1 MALSLACMTFAP
13 LLFAAPAKASDVLPL
28 RKLRLYETGVGYF
41 ERRGGVSPGA
51 RLGLPLPAAHLDDA
65 LKTLVVLDIGG
76 GAKVQGLEFASAVS
90 ESGAR
95 AMAGLPLAEEG
106 ELDYAAVL
114 AALEGSEVEAEIGR
128 SRVRGRLVRV
138 EGPFSPPAPA
148 QGEPPTPPREPWH
161 ALTILDDDG
170 ALHRVRTDELAALR
184 AKDEGVR
191 SRLAVAAEALSEH
204 SARAPHPLSVR
215 VTSAG
220 QLGLGYIAESPV
232 WRTTYR
238 VVLPAQGSEGRL
250 QAWALVHNDTDEDWR
265 GVSLE
270 LANGRPQSFLYPL
283 AAPRYARRELAGPED
298 PLSTVP
304 QLANTTADELY
315 GDAFGVGG
323 MGLSGVG
330 QGGGGSGEGT
340 IGLGRVGVIGHGGGA
355 GTGALAGE
363 AIGDLAEL
371 SQAEGHESG
380 SLFVYRVSEPLQLDA
395 HHSALVPIVDAAVEA
410 ESITWFDAA
419 SGEASTGARVLNST
433 TQTLPAGVVSFFG
446 DGAFIGE
453 AALQRLK
460 PRERQFVAFGVEQ
473 DVELVREVTPQTR
486 STGGVRMHEGNLVE
500 LVRVR
505 SQHTLRL
512 ENRSG
517 RDRRVYVGL
526 DVPRNA
532 RITAPEGV
540 VLDFDEDSGTPLAI
554 VSVPRTGELDTEL
567 AIETSESEPAPA
579 LDAVRLRRLAAAT
592 SLPEATRERLT
603 RAAAH
608 ALALASAESTLA
620 ELGAALQQ
628 GDDELERLR
637 ADLAAVG
644 SARLRTRAAK
654 SIARELLTLE
664 RSQRERREAVRT
676 AARARDDARDAAMA
690 ELARL

>member
-1 MALSLACMTFAP
+1 MTFAP
-13 LLFAAPAKASDVLPL
+13 LLFAAPAKPPEVLPL

-41 ERRGGVSPGA
+41 ERRGGVSPTS

-65 LKTLVVLDIGG
+65 LKTLVVLDHGG
-76 GAKVQGLEFASAVS
+76 GAKVRGLEFASAVS

-95 AMAGLPLAEEG
+95 AMAGLPAVEEG
-106 ELDYAAVL
+106 ELGYAAVL
-114 AALEGSEVEAEIGR
+114 AALEGSAVEAVVGR
-128 SRVRGRLVRV
+128 TRVRGRLVRV

-148 QGEPPTPPREPWH
+148 EGDPPAPPREPWH

-170 ALHRVRTDELAALR
+170 ALHRVRTDELASLR
-184 AKDEGVR
+184 AQDDGVR
-191 SRLAVAAEALSEH
+191 ERLAVAAEALSDH

-238 VVLPAQGSEGRL
+238 VVLPAQGTEGRL
-250 QAWALVHNDTDEDWR
+250 QAWALVHNDTDEHWR

-323 MGLSGVG
+323 LGLSGVG
-330 QGGGGSGEGT
+330 YGGGGSGEGS
-340 IGLGRVGVIGHGGGA
+340 IGLGRVGTIGHGAGSGA
-355 GTGALAGE
+355 GAVAGE

-371 SQAEGHESG
+371 SQAEGQESG

-410 ESITWFDAA
+410 ESITWFAA
-419 SGEASTGARVLNST
+419 VGGEASTGARVLNST

-460 PRERQFVAFGVEQ
+460 PRERQFIAFGTEQ
-473 DVELVREVTPQTR
+473 DVELSREITPQTR

-500 LVRVR
+500 LLRVR

-532 RITAPEGV
+532 KITAPEGV
-540 VLDFDEDSGTPLAI
+540 VLDFDDDSDTPLAI
-554 VSVPRTGELDTEL
+554 VSVPRTGEFQAVLE
-567 AIETSESEPAPA
+567 IETAESESAAP
-579 LDAVRLRRLAAAT
+579 LDPVRLRRLARVT
-592 SLPEATRERLT
+592 SLPEATRERLAKASAHAVAL
-603 RAAAH
+603 AAA
-608 ALALASAESTLA
+608 EGTVA
-620 ELGAALQQ
+620 ELTAALEQ
-628 GDDELERLR
+628 GDDELGRLR

-644 SARLRTRAAK
+644 SARLRTRATK

-664 RSQRERREAVRT
+664 RAQRERREAVRT
-676 AARARDDARDAAMA
+676 AARERDQAREAAMA